1 MFTWFKL
8 KKRISDLEETV
19 KRLDQGM
26 KDLDHEWT
34 ETYDKFRHLH
44 MRIAKRMQRAG
55 EQISSQEE
63 APGGGSDNH
72 SIDTSR
78 LSLLTPAQRRIQ
90 EQILARRSRGVIT
103 KEGEG

>member
-8 KKRISDLEETV
+8 QKRISDLEETV
-19 KRLDQGM
+19 RGLQNAI

-55 EQISSQEE
+55 ETSSSQEE
-63 APGGGSDNH
+63 APGEGSDSN
-72 SIDTSR
+72 SDTSR
-78 LSLLTPAQRRIQ
+78 LSLLTPAQRRIN
-90 EQILARRSRGVIT
+90 EQIMARRSRTVPT
-103 KEGEG
+103 KEGE